1 MVLFPWITMWF
12 MKPKA
17 TIGAYIIVNEVAASC
32 DDFINNKPCKENKCT
47 SEMVFLAGKDFK
59 RLS

>member
-1 MVLFPWITMWF
+1 MWF